1 MHLTSASLRTQLI
14 TLVCLVTLIPFA
26 VGQWLSYRQTAA
38 VIRENMDEQTRLN
51 LQQMEKT
58 LDATLASYED
68 LLYQIYTNDTVVE
81 LVNKLA
87 TGEDVALSR
96 NQLRREIQEKVF
108 AKPYLGA
115 ITVLFEDGS
124 YSTYDKLLASSTS
137 STWLDGWD
145 SAAMYSQVAST
156 NTTHYFPS
164 AYAITLMDQ
173 PHYLFHIAHRVIDWR
188 HVENRNAIVIL
199 SVEETLL
206 SDICNEEWRGGQAGS
221 AYFLLTDADD
231 HIVSGPLAEMVGL
244 PREEAPSLLEG
255 GGAPRGSHPSPA
267 HGMDAAQHSGPERAL
282 YAARQ
287 SGPVHDF
294 GPARLRG
301 GAHRGHRYDGPAT
314 DALGGYGH
322 SRHATRSAGRP
333 GRAHFSKCAHAQGN
347 GDYRRPFQRHD
358 G

>member
-115 ITVLFEDGS
+115 LQCCLRMAPIPPM
-124 YSTYDKLLASSTS
+124 TS
-137 STWLDGWD
+137 CW
-145 SAAMYSQVAST
+145 
-156 NTTHYFPS
+156 
-164 AYAITLMDQ
+164 
-173 PHYLFHIAHRVIDWR
+173 
-188 HVENRNAIVIL
+188 
-199 SVEETLL
+199 
-206 SDICNEEWRGGQAGS
+206 
-221 AYFLLTDADD
+221 
-231 HIVSGPLAEMVGL
+231 L
-244 PREEAPSLLEG
+244 PRPAAPG
-255 GGAPRGSHPSPA
+255 WTAGTAQPCTVRWPPPTPRIIFLQPMP
-267 HGMDAAQHSGPERAL
+267 
-282 YAARQ
+282 
-287 SGPVHDF
+287 
-294 GPARLRG
+294 
-301 GAHRGHRYDGPAT
+301 
-314 DALGGYGH
+314 
-322 SRHATRSAGRP
+322 
-333 GRAHFSKCAHAQGN
+333 
-347 GDYRRPFQRHD
+347 
-358 G
+358 

>member
-87 TGEDVALSR
+87 AGEDVALSR

-145 SAAMYSQVAST
+145 SAAMYSHV
-156 NTTHYFPS
+156 
-164 AYAITLMDQ
+164 Q
-173 PHYLFHIAHRVIDWR
+173 PGGLHQHHALFSFGLCH
-188 HVENRNAIVIL
+188 NA
-199 SVEETLL
+199 
-206 SDICNEEWRGGQAGS
+206 
-221 AYFLLTDADD
+221 
-231 HIVSGPLAEMVGL
+231 
-244 PREEAPSLLEG
+244 
-255 GGAPRGSHPSPA
+255 
-267 HGMDAAQHSGPERAL
+267 
-282 YAARQ
+282 
-287 SGPVHDF
+287 
-294 GPARLRG
+294 
-301 GAHRGHRYDGPAT
+301 DGPAS
-314 DALGGYGH
+314 LSVSY
-322 SRHATRSAGRP
+322 
-333 GRAHFSKCAHAQGN
+333 RASCHRLAACGKS
-347 GDYRRPFQRHD
+347 QRDHHPQR
-358 G
+358 

>member
-1 MHLTSASLRTQLI
+1 M
-14 TLVCLVTLIPFA
+14 
-26 VGQWLSYRQTAA
+26 
-38 VIRENMDEQTRLN
+38 
-51 LQQMEKT
+51 
-58 LDATLASYED
+58 
-68 LLYQIYTNDTVVE
+68 
-81 LVNKLA
+81 
-87 TGEDVALSR
+87 ALSR

-188 HVENRNAIVIL
+188 HVENRNAIIIL

-206 SDICNEEWRGGQAGS
+206 SDICNEEWRGGEAGS

-231 HIVSGPLAEMVGL
+231 HIVSGPLADMVGL
-244 PREEAPSLLEG
+244 LREEAPSLLEG
-255 GGAPRGSHPSPA
+255 G
-267 HGMDAAQHSGPERAL
+267 
-282 YAARQ
+282 
-287 SGPVHDF
+287 
-294 GPARLRG
+294 
-301 GAHRGHRYDGPAT
+301 
-314 DALGGYGH
+314 
-322 SRHATRSAGRP
+322 RSARKPSFTSARDGRCAAFRT
-333 GRAHFSKCAHAQGN
+333 RACSICSSAVRSGS
-347 GDYRRPFQRHD
+347 
-358 G
+358 

>member
-1 MHLTSASLRTQLI
+1 MHLRSASLRTQLI

-26 VGQWLSYRQTAA
+26 AGQWLSYRQTAA

-87 TGEDVALSR
+87 AGEDVALSR

-124 YSTYDKLLASSTS
+124 YSTYDKLLASATS

-145 SAAMYSQVAST
+145 SEEMYRQVAST

-206 SDICNEEWRGGQAGS
+206 SDNLSVNLVRSGKTRKASETPYSVLVRAFSGLRRYWQCRAERSGEELWAFSLRIVFQARIPAIRMS
-221 AYFLLTDADD
+221 FPFQQLWA
-231 HIVSGPLAEMVGL
+231 PL
-244 PREEAPSLLEG
+244 R
-255 GGAPRGSHPSPA
+255 
-267 HGMDAAQHSGPERAL
+267 AAQ
-282 YAARQ
+282 
-287 SGPVHDF
+287 D
-294 GPARLRG
+294 
-301 GAHRGHRYDGPAT
+301 
-314 DALGGYGH
+314 
-322 SRHATRSAGRP
+322 SRTG
-333 GRAHFSKCAHAQGN
+333 KWQE
-347 GDYRRPFQRHD
+347 
-358 G
+358 